1 MSERLRGSERSTPDR
16 GRAKPER
23 KASKARRQR
32 IFWAVVLLT
41 LVAVGTVLAA
51 TSEGS
56 IVRSAGAIVLLG
68 GAAVLVVSL
77 AFLEVGLS
85 EDRERSALR
94 PPGARRRGRSGQRAA
109 IGALLQVVQVSDALP
124 TRGRSAAR
132 ARPSR
137 GSGAGDGTCAAA
149 GSGATTCSTDTPV

>member
-1 MSERLRGSERSTPDR
+1 MSERLRGSERLDPRSGARDR
-16 GRAKPER
+16 ER
-23 KASKARRQR
+23 TASKARRQR
-32 IFWAVVLLT
+32 IFWCVVLLA

-85 EDRERSALR
+85 EDRERARFGR
-94 PPGARRRGRSGQRAA
+94 PGHDDEVDPDREQRSERFFK
-109 IGALLQVVQVSDALP
+109 
-124 TRGRSAAR
+124 
-132 ARPSR
+132 
-137 GSGAGDGTCAAA
+137 
-149 GSGATTCSTDTPV
+149 